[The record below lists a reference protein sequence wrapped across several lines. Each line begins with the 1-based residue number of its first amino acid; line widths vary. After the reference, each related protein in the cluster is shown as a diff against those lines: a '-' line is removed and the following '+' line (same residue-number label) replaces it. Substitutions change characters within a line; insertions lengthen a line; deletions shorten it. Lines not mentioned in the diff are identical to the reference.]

1 MSEENRVTMTD
12 EEIENLAEL
21 HGELMNHSTEAVL
34 RDYIRLRRSVLEIA
48 QKLADVR
55 SPRETSK
62 LPWKRREDGMLLDA
76 NGEVIGSAEPE
87 DTAHIVDCVKIVS
100 IIRQA
105 GLVSEL
111 NVGVTGSASD
121 CK

>member
-100 IIRQA
+100 IIRPA